1 MRRTNTI
8 TRVGKVNM
16 PAPFSKEFALLLVLV
31 VAAVWVAVAFA
42 QEVLFTQ
49 QLNAQAASLRRQNA
63 AIAAANDGY
72 RRDLSASSTGAT
84 AGEDARQHGYARPDE
99 KVYVVGGAAPAAT
112 PAAVASTAPK
122 AKSSGGVKQNGPWE
136 SLGRWIADFWHR

>member
-1 MRRTNTI
+1 MRRTNTT

-16 PAPFSKEFALLLVLV
+16 PAPFSKEFALLVVLV
-31 VAAVWVAVAFA
+31 AVVLWVAVAFG

-49 QLNAQAASLRRQNA
+49 RLNAQAADLRKQNA
-63 AIAAANDGY
+63 AIASANNGY

-84 AGEDARQHGYARPDE
+84 ADEDAREHGYARSDE
-99 KVYVVGGAAPAAT
+99 RVYIVGGSAPTSAPAVAR
-112 PAAVASTAPK
+112 PAVTTK
-122 AKSSGGVKQNGPWE
+122 KVGGDQDGLWQ

>member
-1 MRRTNTI
+1 MRRINIPTK
-8 TRVGKVNM
+8 VGKVNM
-16 PAPFSKEFALLLVLV
+16 PAPFSKEFALLLVLM

-49 QLNAQAASLRRQNA
+49 QLNAQTADLQRQNA
-63 AIAAANDGY
+63 AIAAANNGY
-72 RRDLSASSTGAT
+72 RRDLTASSTGAT

-99 KVYVVGGAAPAAT
+99 KVYVVGGPAPAAT
-112 PAAVASTAPK
+112 SQTVRPASKVKTN
-122 AKSSGGVKQNGPWE
+122 GGVKQYGPWE

>member
-1 MRRTNTI
+1 
-8 TRVGKVNM
+8 M
-16 PAPFSKEFALLLVLV
+16 PAPFSKEFALLVVLV
-31 VAAVWVAVAFA
+31 AVAVWVAVAFG

-49 QLNAQAASLRRQNA
+49 QLNAQAAELRKQNA

-84 AGEDARQHGYARPDE
+84 AGEDAREHGYARGDE
-99 KVYVVGGAAPAAT
+99 RVYVIGNPTPAAT
-112 PAAVASTAPK
+112 PAAARTVANPK
-122 AKSSGGVKQNGPWE
+122 TNARGKTNGLWE